1 LLVPFIYEHEHQGN
15 PCQLPRKTHAT
26 ASQMPFKSKHTQDK
40 EIKTKEEIQ
49 TMLCVGQMK
58 HSKISSSSNCT

>member
-1 LLVPFIYEHEHQGN
+1 LHHDARTHKHQGN
-15 PCQLPRKTHAT
+15 PCQLPRKTHTT

-49 TMLCVGQMK
+49 FNSMR
-58 HSKISSSSNCT
+58 HSEISSSSSSSNFT